1 MLGPSLFFTA
11 LIIAL
16 SRYLQREPMHYSP
29 VVLSE
34 TFTGTGRVNKAARV
48 TLASRSSWR
57 KNASSS
63 VVELLSYLGLDTRLQ
78 ALVL

>member
-29 VVLSE
+29 VVLS
-34 TFTGTGRVNKAARV
+34 TFLGTGRVNNVVRV
-48 TLASRSSWR
+48 TLRLGARGS
-57 KNASSS
+57 NASSS
-63 VVELLSYLGLDTRLQ
+63 VAELPSYLGLDTRLQ

>member
-16 SRYLQREPMHYSP
+16 SRYLQREPMHYSL
-29 VVLSE
+29 VVLS
-34 TFTGTGRVNKAARV
+34 TFLGTGRVNKVVKV
-48 TLASRSSWR
+48 TLRLGAPGA
-57 KNASSS
+57 NTSSS